1 MTGTHTQMRMTEGP
15 IGRQMIYFALPLF
28 IGNLFQQLYNTADA
42 LIVGRLLG
50 NEALAAVSGTGTL
63 IFLLVSLFEGVAA
76 GAGVV
81 ISRYFGSRDTE
92 KMRLAIHT
100 NVAFSLAAGLFLTLA
115 GTTLTPA
122 ILRLMGTPADVLPMA
137 SEYIRVYFA
146 GSLGLAVYNTLRGIM
161 QAVGDSRSPL
171 YYLVI
176 SSLVNVALDLVFV
189 GFFRTGVWGAALATI
204 ISQFISVALCLGK
217 LLRAPEEFRLRLREI
232 GFDRKMLGLII
243 KYGLPAGLQNSVIAI
258 ANVVVQ
264 SNINAF
270 GTMAVAGCGAY
281 SKVEGFAFL
290 PISSFAIALTTFVG
304 QNLGAQEF
312 ARVKAGAKFG
322 IICTLIVSELI
333 GLGFYLI
340 APALIGA
347 FTAEPEAVAFGVD
360 KARVCSL
367 FYFLLAASHAL
378 SAVLRGA
385 GKAVIPM
392 AAMLSFWCVVRVA
405 FLKIFVPVFRSI
417 AVVNWVYPLTWLL
430 STIFLSI
437 YFIKADWLHS
447 FEKEARSV

>member
-189 GFFRTGVWGAALATI
+189 GVFRTGVWGAALATI

-243 KYGLPAGLQNSVIAI
+243 KYGLPSGLQNSVIAI

-304 QNLGAQEF
+304 QN
-312 ARVKAGAKFG
+312 
-322 IICTLIVSELI
+322 
-333 GLGFYLI
+333 
-340 APALIGA
+340 
-347 FTAEPEAVAFGVD
+347 
-360 KARVCSL
+360 CS
-367 FYFLLAASHAL
+367 
-378 SAVLRGA
+378 
-385 GKAVIPM
+385 
-392 AAMLSFWCVVRVA
+392 
-405 FLKIFVPVFRSI
+405 
-417 AVVNWVYPLTWLL
+417 
-430 STIFLSI
+430 
-437 YFIKADWLHS
+437 
-447 FEKEARSV
+447 

>member
-161 QAVGDSRSPL
+161 QAVG
-171 YYLVI
+171 
-176 SSLVNVALDLVFV
+176 
-189 GFFRTGVWGAALATI
+189 T
-204 ISQFISVALCLGK
+204 
-217 LLRAPEEFRLRLREI
+217 
-232 GFDRKMLGLII
+232 
-243 KYGLPAGLQNSVIAI
+243 
-258 ANVVVQ
+258 
-264 SNINAF
+264 
-270 GTMAVAGCGAY
+270 
-281 SKVEGFAFL
+281 
-290 PISSFAIALTTFVG
+290 
-304 QNLGAQEF
+304 
-312 ARVKAGAKFG
+312 AGA
-322 IICTLIVSELI
+322 
-333 GLGFYLI
+333 
-340 APALIGA
+340 
-347 FTAEPEAVAFGVD
+347 
-360 KARVCSL
+360 L
-367 FYFLLAASHAL
+367 FITS
-378 SAVLRGA
+378 S
-385 GKAVIPM
+385 
-392 AAMLSFWCVVRVA
+392 
-405 FLKIFVPVFRSI
+405 
-417 AVVNWVYPLTWLL
+417 YPRL
-430 STIFLSI
+430 
-437 YFIKADWLHS
+437 
-447 FEKEARSV
+447 

>member
-137 SEYIRVYFA
+137 SEYIRVYFE

-304 QNLGAQEF
+304 QNLGAHEF
-312 ARVKAGAKFG
+312 SRAKAGAKFG